1 MTLSSYWV
9 GHYVTSTDPVRIQQA
24 LKLTRFASGPDML
37 ELVHF
42 LQDREAPNILISQG
56 SGGHAY
62 VFAELGYHL
71 HLAGYNVFI
80 MPKHGG
86 RTVDQLLARH
96 RDAVS
101 FIGSE
106 FNDVVGVYGEGL
118 GGYVVFYLALA
129 HAPISSMVCQN
140 SPAVMT
146 DSAYRD
152 ALLTDGGPWTNS
164 VRRRRLLLPLVLR
177 LARVA
182 PNLKVPVS
190 TYLPW
195 QDLIDT
201 RSSAGDVERRLVR
214 DGYLKDS
221 DFDRWYPLSAVASLL
236 TTPPP
241 GPLGGL
247 TTPTMF
253 IVADLGPTPAYI
265 ADLYER
271 LPDIAKELVHV
282 DGSVY
287 WMLSH
292 PRDAA
297 SLISDWF
304 SGSLRP
310 PERPGRR

>member
-1 MTLSSYWV
+1 MTLSDYWV
-9 GHYVTSTDPVRIQQA
+9 SHYVTSTDPTRIQRA
-24 LKLTRFASGPDML
+24 MKVARFASGPDRF

-42 LQDREAPNILISQG
+42 TQDPQALNILISQG

-62 VFAELGYHL
+62 VFAELAYHL

-86 RTVDQLLARH
+86 RTVDQLLVRH
-96 RDAVS
+96 RDVIRFVAT
-101 FIGSE
+101 E
-106 FNDVVGVYGEGL
+106 FNDIVGVYGEGL

-129 HAPISSMVCQN
+129 HAPVSSIACQN

-146 DSAYRD
+146 EPAYRE
-152 ALLTDGGPWTNS
+152 ALLADGGPWTKS
-164 VRRRRLLLPLVLR
+164 VRRRRLLLPLVLP
-177 LARVA
+177 LASIA
-182 PNLKVPVS
+182 PNLKLPVS
-190 TYLPW
+190 SYLPW

-201 RSSAGDVERRLVR
+201 RPDVRDVERRLVLE
-214 DGYLKDS
+214 GYLKDN
-221 DFDRWYPLSAVASLL
+221 DFDRWYPLSAVVSLI

-241 GPLGGL
+241 GPLDGL

-253 IVADLGPTPAYI
+253 VVADLGPTPGYI
-265 ADLYER
+265 ADLYRR
-271 LPDIAKELVHV
+271 LPDIAKKLVQV

-297 SLISDWF
+297 SLISGWF
-304 SGSLRP
+304 AATLRP
-310 PERPGRR
+310 ERDI